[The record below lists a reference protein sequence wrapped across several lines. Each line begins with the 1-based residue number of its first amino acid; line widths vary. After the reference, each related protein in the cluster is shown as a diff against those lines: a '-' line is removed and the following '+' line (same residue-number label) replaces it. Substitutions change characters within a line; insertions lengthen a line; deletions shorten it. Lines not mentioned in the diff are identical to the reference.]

1 MNKGTHGNIGNHQL
15 ITYSISSDRGTP
27 GENPKFLAVYMDTV
41 YWIDSDKK
49 VVMSV
54 QTDGRNRLETQVLSR
69 LAVPNEIIVA
79 PSSVSLTSKK
89 VKN

>member
-1 MNKGTHGNIGNHQL
+1 
-15 ITYSISSDRGTP
+15 
-27 GENPKFLAVYMDTV
+27 MDTV